1 MTEPTTP
8 PPGPRSRQFPARA
21 LALAAV
27 IAALLIGVLVGV
39 ALDHAVLRHRWR
51 AHGRFGPSPVG
62 FMMGGPRRMNDR
74 IARELDLTPA
84 QRERIDSI
92 MARRIRDIEQVR
104 QEVRPRMRQ
113 IFATTRAEI
122 DSVLTPAQRERM
134 HALFPRHRGGP
145 GARDTSP

>member
-8 PPGPRSRQFPARA
+8 PPAPRSRHLPART

-39 ALDHAVLRHRWR
+39 ALDRAVLRHRWWAR
-51 AHGRFGPSPVG
+51 GPFGPPPAG
-62 FMMGGPRRMNDR
+62 FMMGGPRRLNDR
-74 IARELDLTPA
+74 IARELDLTPT
-84 QRERIDSI
+84 QRTRIDSI

-113 IFATTRAEI
+113 IFAETRAGI

-134 HALFPRHRGGP
+134 HALFRRHCGGP
-145 GARDTSP
+145 GAGDTRP

>member
-1 MTEPTTP
+1 MTEPNTP
-8 PPGPRSRQFPARA
+8 PATPRNGTRRART

-27 IAALLIGVLVGV
+27 IAALLVGVLVGV
-39 ALDHAVLRHRWR
+39 ALDRAVLQHRWW
-51 AHGRFGPSPVG
+51 AHRRFGPPG
-62 FMMGGPRRMNDR
+62 ALMMGDPRRLSDR

-84 QRERIDSI
+84 QRVRVDSI

-104 QEVRPRMRQ
+104 QEVGPRVRQ

>member
-1 MTEPTTP
+1 MTEPNTP
-8 PPGPRSRQFPARA
+8 PTSPRNGTRRART

-27 IAALLIGVLVGV
+27 IAALLVGVLVGV
-39 ALDHAVLRHRWR
+39 ALDRAVLRHRWW
-51 AHGRFGPSPVG
+51 APGPFGPPPAG
-62 FMMGGPRRMNDR
+62 FMLGGPRRLNDR
-74 IARELDLTPA
+74 IARELDLTPV
-84 QRERIDSI
+84 QRVRIDSI

-134 HALFPRHRGGP
+134 HAIFPRHRGGP
-145 GARDTSP
+145 GSRDTVP